1 MRPGSFWLADSNKAT
16 KWKKEGQKNKRN
28 IFTGGEIVFGVVL
41 YWEGMIT
48 KPKKQKK
55 FHFLWFLSCLSF
67 KQEILPCGK
76 SLKNHVRITRDSKK
90 EKKWNKEKRKIT
102 SSTGLVKSCK
112 VQIKK
117 NAQYWL
123 QEESIFYGTSC
134 ATVSCIRL
142 LNMRQHREAAQES
155 VLRLFPFT
163 GKSQQLGPIEYAYHQ
178 LIPEEVCS
186 TLHCLFCGSFLEH
199 LYNINHFTL
208 RSQRSLN
215 IHWFEEGWGGG

>member
-1 MRPGSFWLADSNKAT
+1 MVKVLKIMCARD
-16 KWKKEGQKNKRN
+16 WKKKKRN
-28 IFTGGEIVFGVVL
+28 EI
-41 YWEGMIT
+41 
-48 KPKKQKK
+48 K
-55 FHFLWFLSCLSF
+55 
-67 KQEILPCGK
+67 
-76 SLKNHVRITRDSKK
+76 KK
-90 EKKWNKEKRKIT
+90 EKLLHPQVWWNPAK
-102 SSTGLVKSCK
+102 CK
-112 VQIKK
+112 LK

-155 VLRLFPFT
+155 VLRLFPIT

-178 LIPEEVCS
+178 LIPEGVCS
-186 TLHCLFCGSFLEH
+186 TLRCLFCGSFLEH